1 MDLVDMIVDFP
12 HIGNEFLT
20 WMWFNGETDKNF
32 QFAVGNKIVFS
43 RDKDTV
49 TIKGDESELIVGK
62 VAMSDGYVVTEMQL
76 IFSAADP
83 RFSFTM
89 KGSDLSFNALK
100 MPKVVNGEDDES
112 DDGLILSKISLV
124 EEICSEVDKIFK
136 QFILERVDAT
146 EWGNTVQRIKQ
157 WINEG

>member
-20 WMWFNGETDKNF
+20 WMWFKGETDKSF
-32 QFAVGNKIVFS
+32 QFVVGNKIVFT

-83 RFSFTM
+83 RFSFNM
-89 KGSDLSFNALK
+89 KGSDLSFNGLK
-100 MPKVVNGEDDES
+100 MPKVTGGDDDES
-112 DDGLILSKISLV
+112 DEGLILTKISLI

-136 QFILERVDAT
+136 QFILIRTSAN
-146 EWGNTVQRIKQ
+146 EWMSVVNDIKQ
-157 WINEG
+157 WINAG